1 MKKTSGVIAA
11 VAVMAVVAA
20 GVAVQRSRAAAAPA
34 KDVEAILVKS
44 PLARPPADREG
55 PARVIVSLETT
66 EQKGT
71 LASGVEYTF
80 WTFGGIVPGPMI
92 RVRVGDTV
100 EIRLSNTKGS
110 HNAHSIDLH
119 AVTGPGGGAAVTQI
133 GPGERGAIAA

>member
-20 GVAVQRSRAAAAPA
+20 GVAVQRSRAAAAPT
-34 KDVEAILVKS
+34 KDVKAILVTP
-44 PLARPPADREG
+44 PLAPPPVDREG

-80 WTFGGIVPGPMI
+80 WTFGGTVPGPMI

-100 EIRLSNTKGS
+100 EIRLSNAKGS
-110 HNAHSIDLH
+110 HNAHSSRSRGR
-119 AVTGPGGGAAVTQI
+119 ARAGA
-133 GPGERGAIAA
+133 